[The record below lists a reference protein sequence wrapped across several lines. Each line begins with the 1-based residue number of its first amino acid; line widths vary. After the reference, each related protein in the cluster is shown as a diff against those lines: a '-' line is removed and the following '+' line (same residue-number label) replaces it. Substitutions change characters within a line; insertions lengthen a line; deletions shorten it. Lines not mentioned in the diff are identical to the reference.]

1 MGEVVPSQ
9 TARLTMARLRMT
21 EVIAAV
27 PEKDDGSASAH
38 VVPVSAP
45 GVRLR
50 MSESGLGSRAWPV
63 QTAMRNC
70 TRDEGGPFE
79 FGNQVLTSSHRKL
92 LSSKA
97 MVVSVAETLG
107 Q

>member
-1 MGEVVPSQ
+1 VGEVVPSQ
-9 TARLTMARLRMT
+9 TARLTTARLRMT

-50 MSESGLGSRAWPV
+50 RFVSHILRLRCPAALEQTGIHPILIPVHPTVGSLNAVLCLGNHS
-63 QTAMRNC
+63 
-70 TRDEGGPFE
+70 
-79 FGNQVLTSSHRKL
+79 
-92 LSSKA
+92 
-97 MVVSVAETLG
+97 
-107 Q
+107 